1 MVSTG
6 AQPSPGLGPA
16 ERRAPVLMLEDLV
29 PAAAAGDRAA
39 IARLLAM
46 LQPLVVR
53 YCRGRLGRQES
64 AVGSADDVAQEVCL
78 AVLSA
83 LPGYRIEGGSFRAF
97 VYGIAAHKVSDV
109 YRAAARNKSDPMA
122 DLPDAV
128 ATDSGPELQT
138 LRTEQAGRV
147 RALLDTLT
155 PQQREVLV
163 LRLAVGLSADETAQ
177 TVNSSPGAV
186 RVIQHRALG
195 KLRAKLGREPI

>member
-6 AQPSPGLGPA
+6 AQPAPDLGPP
-16 ERRAPVLMLEDLV
+16 ERRAPVLILDDLV
-29 PAAAAGDRAA
+29 PPAARGDRAA
-39 IARLLAM
+39 IERLLAM
-46 LQPLVVR
+46 LQPIVVR
-53 YCRGRLGRQES
+53 YCRARLGRQES

-83 LPGYRIEGGSFRAF
+83 LPGYRVEGGSFRAF

-109 YRAAARNKSDPMA
+109 YRAAARNKSDPVA
-122 DLPDAV
+122 DVPD
-128 ATDSGPELQT
+128 TPMPEGGPELQA
-138 LRTEQAGRV
+138 LRTEQAGQV

-177 TVNSSPGAV
+177 TVRSSPGAV

-195 KLRAKLGREPI
+195 KLRARLGREAV